1 MKRND
6 KFILRTIEDKHV
18 LTASEG
24 AKLPG
29 RITMTES
36 AALIWNLLSTER
48 TVDQLV
54 GAITGEYDVS
64 PEVAEQDIRALLN
77 QMRRLE
83 LLCVS

>member
-1 MKRND
+1 
-6 KFILRTIEDKHV
+6 
-18 LTASEG
+18 
-24 AKLPG
+24 
-29 RITMTES
+29 MTES
-36 AALIWNLLSTER
+36 AAMIWDLLSTER

-64 PEVAEQDIRALLN
+64 PEVAEQDIRALLK